1 MYLRTMRAVLAR
13 CETEHRF
20 WHGAQVVCA
29 ADGRARL
36 KTLWRNP
43 ELAGIWEMSYPISSA
58 CLLPLI
64 ERQKLDLMSVS
75 TDGTCVYCLN
85 G

>member
-1 MYLRTMRAVLAR
+1 MYLRSMRAVLAR

-20 WHGAQVVCA
+20 WHGAHVVCT
-29 ADGRARL
+29 ADRRAHL

-43 ELAGIWEMSYPISSA
+43 ELAGIWELSYSISSA
-58 CLLPLI
+58 CLLTLF
-64 ERQKLDLMSVS
+64 ERQNLDLLSVS
-75 TDGTCVYCLN
+75 TDGAYVYRLN